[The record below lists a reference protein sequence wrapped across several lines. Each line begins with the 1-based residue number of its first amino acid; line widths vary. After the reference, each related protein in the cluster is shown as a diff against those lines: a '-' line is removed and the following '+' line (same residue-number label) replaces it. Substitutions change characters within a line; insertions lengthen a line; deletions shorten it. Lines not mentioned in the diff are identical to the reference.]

1 MNFITK
7 VLAVILI
14 QLLALNLFLPQISSA
29 YQSFSSP
36 LGGEGGVRGQITL
49 VADAKTTR
57 AQPEVLATPEEDIPV
72 EKIEKGGVRWYWIV
86 LGLAVIGGAAAAA
99 GGGGGSSSPSSS
111 GGSSDGGGGGGTG
124 TITGAW

>member
-7 VLAVILI
+7 ILAVVLI
-14 QLLALNLFLPQISSA
+14 PLLALNLCLPGISSA
-29 YQSFSSP
+29 Y
-36 LGGEGGVRGQITL
+36 EGSV
-49 VADAKTTR
+49 VADAKTTK

-99 GGGGGSSSPSSS
+99 GGGGGGST
-111 GGSSDGGGGGGTG
+111 GGGDGGGGGGGGGGTG
-124 TITGAW
+124 TITAAW

>member
-7 VLAVILI
+7 VFAVLLI
-14 QLLALNLFLPQISSA
+14 PLLALNLFLPQISSA

-99 GGGGGSSSPSSS
+99 GGGGGGST
-111 GGSSDGGGGGGTG
+111 GGGDGGGGGGGSTG
-124 TITGAW
+124 TQTAAWGK

>member
-7 VLAVILI
+7 VFAVILI
-14 QLLALNLFLPQISSA
+14 PLLALNLCLPGISSA
-29 YQSFSSP
+29 Y
-36 LGGEGGVRGQITL
+36 EGSV
-49 VADAKTTR
+49 VADAKTTK

-111 GGSSDGGGGGGTG
+111 GGSSDGGGGGSTG
-124 TITGAW
+124 TITAAW

>member
-7 VLAVILI
+7 VFAVLLI
-14 QLLALNLFLPQISSA
+14 PLLALNLFLPQISSA

-99 GGGGGSSSPSSS
+99 GGGGGGST
-111 GGSSDGGGGGGTG
+111 GGGDGVGGGGGSTG
-124 TITGAW
+124 TITAAW